1 MRQSAGLTSLPLTLT
16 AKKSMKKIF
25 TNDKIYCNSY
35 HRVPNIIT
43 CLHSYH
49 PQQDKNHNKR
59 WRFSILKVLNKSIM
73 VLLRWILRNCFDYFF
88 VLITYIVT
96 SPVAIFPPLLHHAI
110 TSFLIARKKKYDNS
124 CRRSLMYICMPS
136 VGTFA
141 IEQTLSNCQS
151 RGQRLCY
158 S

>member
-110 TSFLIARKKKYDNS
+110 TSFLIARKKINTILAEDL
-124 CRRSLMYICMPS
+124 CCI
-136 VGTFA
+136 FA
-141 IEQTLSNCQS
+141 YHQWAHLLSSKTLTNCQI
-151 RGQRLCY
+151 RGQRLCH